1 MKRKCIQRKKL
12 IHHVQV
18 TKRLLLKN
26 VSCHKTNVLVDD
38 HKQLRTCSQQII
50 DQIGVIEEVVSP
62 KLYKLNLSLTKKNK
76 EDQLQPSPEEKRLP
90 KSFLTFSFLAFKI
103 FTKSHITTL
112 NLKYSHR
119 NNLQRDAKR
128 AARNLPKTNNHFT
141 ERRSE

>member
-1 MKRKCIQRKKL
+1 M
-12 IHHVQV
+12 
-18 TKRLLLKN
+18 LKN

-50 DQIGVIEEVVSP
+50 DQIGVIEEVC
-62 KLYKLNLSLTKKNK
+62 KLNLSLTKKNK

-112 NLKYSHR
+112 NLEYSHR

-141 ERRSE
+141 ERRSEWSCTNINTFLIVN